1 MNTHNDIVYKI
12 PFRKTAA
19 ALLTALLAACAVG
32 PDYHQPD
39 APQVVGNSGSA
50 MNVAATDGVYNA
62 ANPQLQFWT
71 LFDDKELSALVDRAL
86 GANHDLRIALAN
98 LNEARALRREARFD
112 YLPTI
117 TAQGGYTRSLT
128 SSAQLPGSQ
137 ASGLDRDAREFGVYT
152 GSFDAFWEL
161 DLFGRVRRANE
172 SAQAGEE
179 ALAANLH
186 DAQISV
192 AAEVARNYF
201 ELRGAQER
209 LAVARRNA
217 ANQTETVRYAEA
229 RFDAGG
235 GTEFDVSRAR
245 AQLSTTLAAIPVIET
260 TVENTIHRLSVL
272 TGQVPTALQAELRPA
287 TALPE
292 LPRVTS
298 IGRPEDLLRRRADVR
313 SVERRLAA
321 STANI
326 GVATAD
332 LFPRVTFTG
341 EVGFAVKDLDDA
353 GHSVGETFGYGP
365 GISWA
370 ALDLGRV
377 NARIAQS
384 KARRDGSLALYEQ
397 TVLRALE
404 ETENTLVA
412 YGRSREQLDHLRD
425 SVTASDRAA
434 ELARIRYEGGASS
447 FLDVL
452 DAERSQLEAQDRLVQ
467 ARTGSATG
475 LIALYKALGGGWN
488 ETPVKSLNDQ
498 PVALSV
504 PAQRE
509 RLASNAA
516 AAAPNKAPA
525 SRSSF
530 NTTYLPHSAAP

>member
-1 MNTHNDIVYKI
+1 MNTPKPEVALA
-12 PFRKTAA
+12 FRKTAA

-32 PDYHQPD
+32 PDYRQPD
-39 APQVVGNSGSA
+39 APAAAAGAGTA
-50 MNVAATDGVYNA
+50 MNVAATDGVYDA

-71 LFDDKELSALVDRAL
+71 LFSDAELSALVDRAL

-98 LNEARALRREARFD
+98 LNQARALRRETRFD

-117 TAQGGYTRSLT
+117 TAQGGYTQALQ
-128 SSAQLPGSQ
+128 SADQAPGF
-137 ASGLDRDAREFGVYT
+137 DRDQRDNGIYN
-152 GSFDAFWEL
+152 GSFDAYWEL

-172 SAQAGEE
+172 SAKAGEE

-272 TGQVPTALQAELRPA
+272 TGQVPTALQTELRPA
-287 TALPE
+287 VALPE

-313 SVERRLAA
+313 SAERRLAA
-321 STANI
+321 STADI

-353 GHSVGETFGYGP
+353 GHSVGETWGYGP

-377 NARIAQS
+377 KARIDQTR
-384 KARRDGSLALYEQ
+384 ARRDGSLALYEQ

-452 DAERSQLEAQDRLVQ
+452 DAERSQLEAQDHLVQ

-488 ETPVKSLNDQ
+488 EAPDKSLNDQ
-498 PVALSV
+498 PVALSAS
-504 PAQRE
+504 AQQQG
-509 RLASNAA
+509 LAAH
-516 AAAPNKAPA
+516 AAAPAGAKA
-525 SRSSF
+525 SVKQISF
-530 NTTYLPHSAAP
+530 NSIYLPRSAAP

>member
-1 MNTHNDIVYKI
+1 MKANNTKTSPIRLKL
-12 PFRKTAA
+12 TAA

-32 PDYHQPD
+32 PNYREPA
-39 APQVVGNSGSA
+39 APPLAPATDTA
-50 MNVAATDGVYNA
+50 MNTAATDGLYDA
-62 ANPQLQFWT
+62 ANPQLAFWT
-71 LFDDKELSALVDRAL
+71 LFGDAELSALMERAL

-98 LNEARALRREARFD
+98 LNEARALRRETRFD

-117 TAQGGYTRSLT
+117 TAQGGYTRSLAAG
-128 SSAQLPGSQ
+128 AQAP
-137 ASGLDRDAREFGVYT
+137 GLDRDQRENGVYN
-152 GSFDAFWEL
+152 GSFDAYWEL

-179 ALAANLH
+179 SLAASLA

-217 ANQTETVRYAEA
+217 ANQTETTRYAEA
-229 RFDAGG
+229 RFDAGS

-260 TVENTIHRLSVL
+260 AVENTIHRLSVL
-272 TGQVPTALQAELRPA
+272 TGRVPTALQAELRPA
-287 TALPE
+287 AALPE
-292 LPRVTS
+292 LPRVTA
-298 IGRPEDLLRRRADVR
+298 IGKPEDLLRRRADVR
-313 SVERRLAA
+313 AVERRLAA
-321 STANI
+321 STADI

-353 GHSVGETFGYGP
+353 GHSIGETWGYGP

-434 ELARIRYEGGASS
+434 ELARARYEGGASD

-488 ETPVKSLNDQ
+488 DAGAT
-498 PVALSV
+498 
-504 PAQRE
+504 
-509 RLASNAA
+509 NAA
-516 AAAPNKAPA
+516 AAAPRAPA
-525 SRSSF
+525 VHRAASADASVGAAKAFDTS
-530 NTTYLPHSAAP
+530 YLPHKAAP

>member
-1 MNTHNDIVYKI
+1 MNQPKNSKKHHFLPLK
-12 PFRKTAA
+12 KTSA

-32 PDYHQPD
+32 PDYRQPD
-39 APQVVGNSGSA
+39 APPVPANTDTA
-50 MNVAATDGVYNA
+50 MNVAATDGVYDA
-62 ANPQLQFWT
+62 ANPRLQFWT
-71 LFDDKELSALVDRAL
+71 LFDDKELSTLVDRSL
-86 GANHDLRIALAN
+86 SANHDLRIALAN
-98 LNEARALRREARFD
+98 LNEARALRRETRFD

-117 TAQGGYTRSLT
+117 TAQAGYTHQQQ
-128 SSAQLPGSQ
+128 AAVQAPGY
-137 ASGLDRDAREFGVYT
+137 DREQRDNGIYN

-161 DLFGRVRRANE
+161 DLFGRVRRENE
-172 SAQAGEE
+172 SAKASEE

-209 LAVARRNA
+209 LDVAHRNA
-217 ANQTETVRYAEA
+217 ANQTDTVRYAEA

-245 AQLSTTLAAIPVIET
+245 AQLSTTLAAIPVVET

-287 TALPE
+287 AALPE

-298 IGRPEDLLRRRADVR
+298 IGKPEDLLRRRADVR
-313 SVERRLAA
+313 SAERRLAA

-365 GISWA
+365 GITWA

-377 NARIAQS
+377 QARIDQS

-488 ETPVKSLNDQ
+488 EAPDKSLNDQ

-504 PAQRE
+504 KEQKARI
-509 RLASNAA
+509 AANAA
-516 AAAPNKAPA
+516 AASSTDKVSA

-530 NTTYLPHSAAP
+530 NATYLPHSAAP

>member
-1 MNTHNDIVYKI
+1 MNINKQRIARPYKQ
-12 PFRKTAA
+12 TAS
-19 ALLTALLAACAVG
+19 ALLAALLAACAVG
-32 PDYHQPD
+32 PDYREPA
-39 APQVVGNSGSA
+39 APPQADITATA
-50 MNVAATDGVYNA
+50 MNPAAVDGVYDA
-62 ANPQLQFWT
+62 ANPQLAFWT
-71 LFDDKELSALVDRAL
+71 LFGDAELSALVERAL

-98 LNEARALRREARFD
+98 LNEARALRRETRYD

-128 SSAQLPGSQ
+128 SSAQFPGNQ
-137 ASGLDRDAREFGVYT
+137 AAGLDRDARENGLYS
-152 GSFDAFWEL
+152 GSFDATWEL

-172 SAQAGEE
+172 SVRAGEE
-179 ALAANLH
+179 SLEASLH
-186 DAQISV
+186 DAQVSV

-217 ANQTETVRYAEA
+217 ANQTETTRYAEA
-229 RFDAGG
+229 RFDAGS

-245 AQLSTTLAAIPVIET
+245 AQLSTTLAAIPVIDT
-260 TVENTIHRLSVL
+260 AVENTIHRLSVL
-272 TGQVPTALQAELRPA
+272 TGRVPTALQAELRPA
-287 TALPE
+287 AALPE

-298 IGRPEDLLRRRADVR
+298 IGKPEDLLRRRADVR
-313 SVERRLAA
+313 AVERRLAA
-321 STANI
+321 STADI

-341 EVGFAVKDLDDA
+341 EVGFAVRDMDDA
-353 GHSVGETFGYGP
+353 GHSVGETWGYGP

-370 ALDLGRV
+370 AFDLGRV
-377 NARIAQS
+377 NARIEQS
-384 KARRDGSLALYEQ
+384 KARRDGSLARYEQ

-434 ELARIRYEGGASS
+434 ELARARFEGGASD

-452 DAERSQLEAQDRLVQ
+452 EAERSQLEAQDRLVQ

-475 LIALYKALGGGWN
+475 LIALYKSLGGGWN
-488 ETPVKSLNDQ
+488 EAPAAESAV
-498 PVALSV
+498 VARAETRAA
-504 PAQRE
+504 PRQ
-509 RLASNAA
+509 LASAA
-516 AAAPNKAPA
+516 
-525 SRSSF
+525 
-530 NTTYLPHSAAP
+530 TTPRPRFDTAYLPQSAAP